1 MIKPLK
7 KVKPGE
13 PRSVSLK
20 KIEPGDKMDGSDTY
34 RILVADT
41 LESLQKDMAKLS
53 KEGWLPAVGSI
64 GFRYTG
70 KPPGP
75 NKLRLF
81 IVMTRLLGR

>member
-1 MIKPLK
+1 MIRPLK

-13 PRSVSLK
+13 PTSVSK
-20 KIEPGDKMDGSDTY
+20 AKIEPGDKLDGSDTY

-41 LESLQKDMAKLS
+41 LDILQKDMDKLS
-53 KEGWLPAVGSI
+53 KEGWKPAVGSI

-70 KPPGP
+70 KPNGP

-81 IVMTRLLGR
+81 IVMTRLYG